1 MLNSM
6 QDKNSPVSLSVSAPA
21 RLHLGFLDLNGSLGR
36 RYGSVGL
43 AVDAP
48 STEIT
53 ASLADD
59 FEAVGPEQQRVL
71 QLLKR
76 CSDALG
82 LTGRYRIEV
91 NSAIPAHAGLGSG
104 TQLALAIGTALM
116 KLEGLTITPQ
126 QIGDLAGRGA
136 RSAIG
141 IAAFEGG
148 GFIVDGGRGKADH
161 PPPVLVQMPFPAD
174 WRVILVFD
182 RKAQGAHGDRETQA
196 FAALP
201 VFPDA
206 KAQELCRLVLMQL
219 LPGLKETDI
228 AAFGAALTRIQEIV
242 GGHFASAQGGS
253 PWTSPT
259 VGKLVQRL
267 AEGGATGIGQTSWGP
282 TGFAFVSSEAA
293 AASLYHSLVG
303 EATAMGLEM
312 TVARGRNT
320 GALIE
325 RH

>member
-1 MLNSM
+1 MPAAARARPSA
-6 QDKNSPVSLSVSAPA
+6 SPRSRAAASSSTAAAA
-21 RLHLGFLDLNGSLGR
+21 RRIIR
-36 RYGSVGL
+36 RRS
-43 AVDAP
+43 
-48 STEIT
+48 S
-53 ASLADD
+53 
-59 FEAVGPEQQRVL
+59 F
-71 QLLKR
+71 R
-76 CSDALG
+76 C
-82 LTGRYRIEV
+82 R
-91 NSAIPAHAGLGSG
+91 
-104 TQLALAIGTALM
+104 
-116 KLEGLTITPQ
+116 
-126 QIGDLAGRGA
+126 
-136 RSAIG
+136 
-141 IAAFEGG
+141 
-148 GFIVDGGRGKADH
+148 
-161 PPPVLVQMPFPAD
+161 FPAE

-282 TGFAFVSSEAA
+282 TGFAFVPSETAA
-293 AASLYHSLVG
+293 AGLYHSLVG

>member
-76 CSDALG
+76 CSEALG

-161 PPPVLVQMPFPAD
+161 PPPVLVQIPFPAD

-201 VFPDA
+201 AFPDS

-228 AAFGAALTRIQEIV
+228 AAFGAALTRVQEIV

-282 TGFAFVSSEAA
+282 TGFAFVPSETA